1 MKIKKSTVKFIISI
15 VLIICAIAIIYFSFP
30 VFLRGLSYIIRL
42 FLPFILGYLFAVIA
56 KPLVGILEE
65 KLKIPKSASAI
76 LVIILIVGVLGSLL
90 GLGIYKIIEEV
101 RNIYFQ
107 IPKIWTNFEIDIIN
121 TRDTVMQALDNLPEG
136 IQESVVTVFNNFID
150 KLGEII
156 NSISMPVVNSAGSF
170 AKALPKAFISI
181 IVFILSSFFILADFE
196 VVSGTLKKVL
206 KIKPS
211 DKFERMKFEL
221 KNYLGG
227 YIKAQGIIMS
237 VAFFVMLLSFSII
250 GVKYTGIVALGIA
263 FLDALPFFGSGAVLW
278 PWSIISF
285 MNGDLKLG
293 FGLIITYVIIVVT
306 RQLIEPKIVSKKIG
320 LHPLVT
326 LITMYIGY
334 RIFSIGGMILGPII
348 LMTVISLYRAGI
360 FDGILGFLTGVW
372 SFIKKEFFLIK
383 DYIKHIW
390 DET

>member
-15 VLIICAIAIIYFSFP
+15 ILIICAIAIAYFSFP
-30 VFLRGLSYIIRL
+30 VLVRGLSYVVRL
-42 FLPFILGYLFAVIA
+42 FLPFILGYLFAVLA
-56 KPLVGILEE
+56 KPLVGILER
-65 KLKIPKSASAI
+65 KLKIPKTASAI
-76 LVIILIVGVLGSLL
+76 LVIILIIGVLGSLL
-90 GLGIYKIIEEV
+90 GFGIYRIVEEI
-101 RNIYFQ
+101 RNIYYQ
-107 IPKIWTNFEIDIIN
+107 IPRIYANFEIDIIN
-121 TRDTVMQALDNLPEG
+121 TRDAVTEALDNLPEG
-136 IQESVVTVFNNFID
+136 IQNSVVTVFNNFID
-150 KLGEII
+150 KLGDLI
-156 NSISMPVVNSAGSF
+156 NSISMPVVNSAGTF

-211 DKFERMKFEL
+211 EKVERVKYEL

-237 VAFFVMLLSFSII
+237 IAFFVMLISFSIL

-278 PWSIISF
+278 PWSVISF
-285 MNGDLKLG
+285 MNGNLKLG
-293 FGLIITYVIIVVT
+293 FGLIITYVVIVVT

-320 LHPLVT
+320 MHPLVT

-348 LMTVISLYRAGI
+348 LMTIISFYRAGV
-360 FDGILGFLTGVW
+360 FDGIISFLAGVW
-372 SFIKKEFFLIK
+372 TFIKKEFFLIK
-383 DYIKHIW
+383 NYIKHIW